1 MINANLL
8 SSVLDRIKAKQQT
21 YLFISGEVEELNK
34 EWNELTNE
42 LEELE
47 GHLETSEKVQ
57 VACKALVEALTKVN
71 KTNLENFLTFAVKT
85 IFSDRNY
92 EVKFI
97 LKEETKRPGLEFT
110 LVEDGIEQGIT
121 DAVGGGIISVLGLLS
136 QIYFLELYGL
146 EKVLFIDEG
155 LKEVSGYNSTGD
167 INYLQ
172 NTLSFLKY
180 LAENKGY
187 MFVIITHD
195 TYVKDIAD
203 VVYGVESG
211 KVRKLK

>member
-1 MINANLL
+1 MSICGVIVKWAMDLALMLVVLL
-8 SSVLDRIKAKQQT
+8 LVLLLMVVIVLWVCLDLLGLV
-21 YLFISGEVEELNK
+21 LF
-34 EWNELTNE
+34 W
-42 LEELE
+42 
-47 GHLETSEKVQ
+47 
-57 VACKALVEALTKVN
+57 
-71 KTNLENFLTFAVKT
+71 
-85 IFSDRNY
+85 
-92 EVKFI
+92 
-97 LKEETKRPGLEFT
+97 LEFT

-203 VVYGVESG
+203 VVYEVESG